1 MIKEHGISPTEA
13 WKLDIFHI
21 YCIEDKQI
29 EQKQDTSMMLNA
41 RRMANGIKPEDLK
54 NKVTQ

>member
-13 WKLDIFHI
+13 WKLDIVDI
-21 YCIEDKQI
+21 YCIEDKQK
-29 EQKQDTSMMLNA
+29 EPKQDTSMMLNA
-41 RRMANGIKPEDLK
+41 RRLANGIKPEDLK

>member
-13 WKLDIFHI
+13 WKLNIVDI

-29 EQKQDTSMMLNA
+29 EPKQDTSMMLNA
-41 RRMANGIKPEDLK
+41 RRLANGIKPEDLK

>member
-13 WKLDIFHI
+13 WKLDIVDI

-41 RRMANGIKPEDLK
+41 RRLANGIKPEDLK